1 MTRHYSTVK
10 RRILGRPLATFAEKH
25 ERLGRPTGLSVF
37 ASDAISSTAYASEE
51 ILRVL
56 IPVVALAAISE
67 LVPIALVVC
76 ALLII
81 VIASYRQTI
90 HAYPSGGGSYIVARE
105 NLGTHPSLVAGAS
118 LLVDYILTAAVSVSA
133 GVAAITSA
141 YPGLFAYRVELCVGF
156 IGLISVANLRGIRE
170 SGRLFAAPTFIYVFM
185 LGLLIAVGLARSYS
199 GGLARLP
206 ENKAA
211 LDQLTSN
218 GTTLGVLTPFLLLR
232 AFSSG
237 AVALTG
243 VEAISN
249 GVPAFKRPESKNA
262 ASTLVV
268 MGVILG
274 IGFLGTAVL
283 TQRLHPTLTA
293 DETLLSILGKAV
305 FGGGPIYAAL
315 QFSTFA
321 ILVLAAN
328 TAFADFP
335 RLSSLLASD
344 GFLPR
349 QFATRGD
356 RLVFSNGVVF
366 LAAMSAVLLIVFSG
380 DTSALIPLYAVGVFT
395 GFTISQTGMVRH
407 HFRLREP
414 HWQRNAFINGLG
426 AVSTFVVLLV
436 VLISKFT
443 IGAWIPAVLIP
454 ILVVLFK
461 VIAEHYR
468 RAEVDLASPAGTP
481 QAENIV
487 VLLVGRV
494 HRGTVESLQYARL
507 LRPDHMYAMHVSTD
521 GSGGSAVRDAWDTQ
535 GLRVPLVIQPSPYRD
550 LNGPVFRY
558 IDQIERRHPDAM
570 VTVVIPDYV
579 EAHVFDNLL
588 HNQSTLALTTR
599 LRERPNTVVVMV
611 PLLAERARRLH
622 EPQPV
627 HTASLVDTR
636 SPE

>member
-1 MTRHYSTVK
+1 MTRHYSTFK
-10 RRILGRPLATFAEKH
+10 RRILGRPLATFTEKH
-25 ERLGRPTGLSVF
+25 ERLGRPTGLAVF

-156 IGLISVANLRGIRE
+156 IGLIAVANLRGIRE

-218 GTTLGVLTPFLLLR
+218 GKTLGMLTPFLLLR

-262 ASTLVV
+262 ASTLVF

-414 HWQRNAFINGLG
+414 HWQRNSFINGLG
-426 AVSTFVVLLV
+426 AVATFVVLLV

-468 RAEVDLASPAGTP
+468 RAEVDLASPAGSP
-481 QAENIV
+481 PAENIV

-507 LRPDHMYAMHVSTD
+507 LRPDHMYAMHVSMD
-521 GSGGSAVRDAWDTQ
+521 GSGGSAVRDAWDAENL
-535 GLRVPLVIQPSPYRD
+535 GVPLVIQPSPYRD

-570 VTVVIPDYV
+570 VTVVMPDYV

-622 EPQPV
+622 EPQSA
-627 HTASLVDTR
+627 HTAS
-636 SPE
+636 SE